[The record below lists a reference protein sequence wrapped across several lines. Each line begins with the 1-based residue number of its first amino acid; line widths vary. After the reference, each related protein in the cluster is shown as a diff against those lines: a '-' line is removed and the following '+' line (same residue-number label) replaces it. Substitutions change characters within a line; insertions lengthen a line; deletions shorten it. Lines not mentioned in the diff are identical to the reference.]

1 MSTHQKRFLMMHI
14 NLVKQKS
21 EKIDDSSSRC
31 GDRQSG
37 TLTFSPPQRDYEVGR
52 IKLFINKLYFI
63 TIIAKELNTIYLSK

>member
-1 MSTHQKRFLMMHI
+1 MSNKNKKL
-14 NLVKQKS
+14 
-21 EKIDDSSSRC
+21 DDSSARC
-31 GDRQSG
+31 WDRQSG